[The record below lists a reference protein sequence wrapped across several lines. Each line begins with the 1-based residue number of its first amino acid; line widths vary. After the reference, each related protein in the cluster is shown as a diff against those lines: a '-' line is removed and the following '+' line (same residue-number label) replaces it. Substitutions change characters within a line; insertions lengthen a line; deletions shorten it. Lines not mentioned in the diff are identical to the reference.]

1 MYFYVYQTIGAKVNS
16 QKGNSLDYLLKFV
29 NTVKFKNLKILV
41 FLGGRFGSSHPIMK
55 A

>member
-1 MYFYVYQTIGAKVNS
+1 MCIYQTVGAKVNC

-29 NTVKFKNLKILV
+29 IVIKSKNLKILL
-41 FLGGRFGSSHPIMK
+41 FLGGRFGSSHLIMK